1 MHYYWDKDDPIL
13 KAWVQGIGAEYLPYE
28 EIIKTPVTN
37 PISFRSLAK
46 RKVIYESLGSKRPF
60 YYIDTGYVGN
70 LIKKKHWHR
79 IVKNDVQHTNI
90 FDCPDDRWQRI
101 VQQSPELDFVEWRRD
116 HNGKILLV
124 TPSEKP
130 CKFYKIDRD
139 QWVEETVAELK
150 KHTDKEIIIRDKGKR
165 HSRVGQGAL
174 PWYLIREKIYAVVT
188 YQSIAAIESVC
199 VGVPAFT
206 MQKTAADSVTLK
218 DLSKIESPLYAD
230 PMQVKKWQHWLA
242 YCQYHWKELGTGEAW
257 RIMERYGLT

>member
-46 RKVIYESLGSKRPF
+46 RKVIYESLENKRPF

-90 FDCPDDRWQRI
+90 FDCPDDRWKRI
-101 VQQSPELDFVEWRRD
+101 VQQSQELDFVEWRKD
-116 HNGKILLV
+116 HSGKILLV

-139 QWVEETVAELK
+139 EWVEQTITELK
-150 KHTDKEIIIRDKGKR
+150 KHTDKEITADTPPR
-165 HSRVGQGAL
+165 HRERV
-174 PWYLIREKIYAVVT
+174 R
-188 YQSIAAIESVC
+188 
-199 VGVPAFT
+199 GV
-206 MQKTAADSVTLK
+206 
-218 DLSKIESPLYAD
+218 
-230 PMQVKKWQHWLA
+230 
-242 YCQYHWKELGTGEAW
+242 
-257 RIMERYGLT
+257 